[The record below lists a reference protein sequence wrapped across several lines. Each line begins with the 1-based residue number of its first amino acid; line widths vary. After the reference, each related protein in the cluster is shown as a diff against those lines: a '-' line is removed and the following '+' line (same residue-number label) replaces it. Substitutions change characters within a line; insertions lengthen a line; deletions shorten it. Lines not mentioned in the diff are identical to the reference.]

1 MSKTRIVVWAFV
13 AFVGLM
19 PLNWL
24 RLWATDGLSEGATFG
39 SLLIGALV
47 CWAIAGGV
55 GFFLV
60 VSARGIKRRQQLEEQ
75 ELQEL
80 LSQPLVEIKPARA
93 LLKTGEKAYGAAN
106 AGLHELKTVGYSAG
120 SKGISVRVAKG
131 VTLRSGG
138 MRGKAE
144 KGVVQVATGELVIT
158 NERVIFAGDMKSF
171 VIPLDSLLNTT
182 NFSDGIGFS
191 DNKTTYTLSIENSK
205 ERMVFAAIVD
215 KVLRDR

>member
-1 MSKTRIVVWAFV
+1 MSMTRMLVWAFV
-13 AFVGLM
+13 AFFGLM

-24 RLWATDGLSEGATFG
+24 RLWLTGGLAEDATFA
-39 SLLIGALV
+39 SLFIGALV
-47 CWAIAGGV
+47 CWSIAGGI
-55 GFFLV
+55 GYFLV
-60 VSARGIKRRQQLEEQ
+60 VSARGIKRRQQVEEQ

-80 LSQPLVEIKPARA
+80 LNQPLVEVKPSRA
-93 LLKTGEKAYGAAN
+93 LLKTGEKAYGAVN
-106 AGLHELKTVGYSAG
+106 ASLQELKTVGYSAG

-171 VIPLDSLLNTT
+171 AIPLDSLLNTT

-191 DNKTTYTLSIENSK
+191 DNKTTYTLSIDDNK
-205 ERMVFAAIVD
+205 ARMLFAAIVD
-215 KVLRDR
+215 KVLRSE